1 MGKVIAAG
9 VFLVNKKNEVLICHP
24 TNHSMNLW
32 SIPKGKVEVG
42 ETMINAAIRET
53 YEETN
58 INLSKADSFIM
69 LDMVTYTHRKKAIQG
84 FLLLETKNPSVNFDL
99 FKLKCNSNVPKERG
113 GFPEMD
119 DYKWVLIDEAREL
132 LHYTQVESLD
142 KIEEIIKRK

>member
-1 MGKVIAAG
+1 LSSDKP
-9 VFLVNKKNEVLICHP
+9 FNESL
-24 TNHSMNLW
+24 

-84 FLLLETKNPSVNFDL
+84 FLLLETKTL
-99 FKLKCNSNVPKERG
+99 
-113 GFPEMD
+113 
-119 DYKWVLIDEAREL
+119 VLIL
-132 LHYTQVESLD
+132 IYLN
-142 KIEEIIKRK
+142 